1 MSDRC
6 IVRFSILSFALAVA
20 LALPLA
26 AEGTA
31 VPWGARAAAVDS
43 ERSVEDMLRYAIQ
56 DEYLARAEYLAIMR
70 KHGEIRPFSNIIRS
84 EEGHISWL
92 KDAYAAANLP
102 IPPDIASA
110 YVVIPDTLKAAFQAG
125 VTAEIDN
132 IAMYDS
138 FLGSPLLAKAEN
150 ASLKALFIRLR
161 DASKNHLAAFQNGL
175 SKY

>member
-1 MSDRC
+1 MSDRF
-6 IVRFSILSFALAVA
+6 IVRLSLLSFALAVA

-26 AEGTA
+26 AEETA
-31 VPWGARAAAVDS
+31 TPWGARAAAADS
-43 ERSVEDMLRYAIQ
+43 ERSIEEMLRYAIQ

-70 KHGEIRPFSNIIRS
+70 KHGEIRPFSNIVRS
-84 EEGHISWL
+84 EESHISWL
-92 KDAYAAANLP
+92 KDAYSAAKLP
-102 IPPDIASA
+102 IPPDTAMA

-125 VTAEIDN
+125 VAAEIDN

-138 FLGSPLLAKAEN
+138 FLDSPLLGKAEN